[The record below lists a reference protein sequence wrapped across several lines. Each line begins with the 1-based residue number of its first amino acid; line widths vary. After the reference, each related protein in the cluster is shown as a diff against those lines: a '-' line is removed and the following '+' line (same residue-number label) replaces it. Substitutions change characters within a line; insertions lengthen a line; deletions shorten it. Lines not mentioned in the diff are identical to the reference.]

1 MRVWIYSRLSNDDDR
16 EMNSLL
22 NQQEICRTFAERQGH
37 QVIGQSSDDNA
48 SGMNFS
54 RRGLD
59 EFTAAVDAGRLDAV
73 LVKDLSRL
81 GRHRTQTALFIDYLR
96 EHGVRVISVTE
107 GLDTASDEDDLIIG
121 VRGLM
126 NDYYARD
133 IGKKIRSGYRQKQR
147 EGIVI
152 TPPFGYWKDRNTNTV
167 QLHPEAPETVRM
179 IYSLYLQGFGQK
191 EIARRLN
198 ELGRKTPAQIR
209 SEQCGREVRAAHK
222 TRDNRY
228 LWTYASV
235 KNVLIEEAY
244 TGVLINH
251 RSETQD
257 GKAKRLEQT
266 EWYRHENFFP
276 VIVEP
281 DVWKL
286 VQQRLKEQARPANG
300 NRSKHRYAGLLRC
313 QECGNVFVPMIRYWN
328 GKRRVEYVCK
338 GYQRSGKSYC
348 SSHRIHEETLDTMVW
363 EYLMAVRDSRV
374 KEQKELMKLQKM
386 WALRKPVLDAH
397 ISILKKKVADL
408 EYELDALMIEQIRI
422 GRPSN

>member
-1 MRVWIYSRLSNDDDR
+1 
-16 EMNSLL
+16 
-22 NQQEICRTFAERQGH
+22 
-37 QVIGQSSDDNA
+37 
-48 SGMNFS
+48 MNFS

-59 EFTAAVDAGRLDAV
+59 ELTAAVDAGRLDAV

-96 EHGVRVISVTE
+96 ERGVRVISVTE
-107 GLDTASDEDDLIIG
+107 GLDTASDEDDLVIG

-167 QLHPEAPETVRM
+167 KLHPEAAETVRM

-198 ELGRKTPAQIR
+198 DLGRKTPAQLR
-209 SEQCGREVRAAHK
+209 AEQCGREVRAAYK

-228 LWTYASV
+228 LWTYASI
-235 KNVLIEEAY
+235 KNVLTEESY

-286 VQQRLKEQARPANG
+286 VHQRLKEQARPAHG

-328 GKRRVEYVCK
+328 GDRRVEYVCK
-338 GYQRSGKSYC
+338 GYHRNGKSYC
-348 SSHRIHEETLDTMVW
+348 SSHRIHEEVLDAAVQEFAQTMRIK
-363 EYLMAVRDSRV
+363 MAE
-374 KEQKELMKLQKM
+374 EQKELKQKQKM

-397 ISILKKKVADL
+397 ICTLQSLIKTVEQEIDEIFIGQLKTK
-408 EYELDALMIEQIRI
+408 YR
-422 GRPSN
+422 

>member
-1 MRVWIYSRLSNDDDR
+1 MRVWIYSRLSNDDDC

-22 NQQEICRTFAERQGH
+22 NQQEICQTFAERQGY
-37 QVIGQSSDDNA
+37 QLIGQSSDDNV

-59 EFTAAVDAGRLDAV
+59 ELTAAVDAGRLDAV

-96 EHGVRVISVTE
+96 ERGVRVISVTE
-107 GLDTASDEDDLIIG
+107 GLDTASDEDDLVVG

-126 NDYYARD
+126 NDYYAKD
-133 IGKKIRSGYRQKQR
+133 IGKKIRTGYRQKQR

-152 TPPFGYWKDRNTNTV
+152 TPPFGYWKDRNTNMV
-167 QLHPEAPETVRM
+167 KRHPEAAETVRM

-198 ELGRKTPAQIR
+198 ELERKTPAQLR
-209 SEQCGREVRAAHK
+209 AEQCRQEVRAAHK

-228 LWTYASV
+228 LWTYVSV
-235 KNVLIEEAY
+235 KNVLREEAY

-251 RSETQD
+251 RSETQG
-257 GKAKRLEQT
+257 GKVKRLKQT

-276 VIVEP
+276 VIVEL
-281 DVWKL
+281 DEWKL
-286 VQQRLKEQARPANG
+286 VQQRLKEQAREANG

-313 QECGNVFVPMIRYWN
+313 QECGNVFVPMIRCWN

-338 GYQRSGKSYC
+338 GYHRSGKSYC
-348 SSHRIHEETLDTMVW
+348 SSHRIHEEKLDTMVW
-363 EYLMAVRDSRV
+363 EYLTAARDSRV
-374 KEQKELMKLQKM
+374 KEREKLLKLQKM

-397 ISILKKKVADL
+397 IFALQGKIQKLEQEIDDISMEYLKGKW
-408 EYELDALMIEQIRI
+408 QT
-422 GRPSN
+422 